1 MQVVVLCGKCLKQS
15 LVFSIISSNL
25 YVTRI
30 HIICSL
36 KYFTVCSFERP
47 VFTTVVWLMLTCAAN
62 LPLPQGLHGG
72 FDSWLG
78 GCEAKLAEPVKT
90 QRNPVG
96 TRKQL
101 EELKVC

>member
-1 MQVVVLCGKCLKQS
+1 MP
-15 LVFSIISSNL
+15 
-25 YVTRI
+25 
-30 HIICSL
+30 
-36 KYFTVCSFERP
+36 FERH
-47 VFTTVVWLMLTCAAN
+47 VLATLVWAVWLMLTSAAN
-62 LPLPQGLHGG
+62 LPLPQGLHDG

-78 GCEAKLAEPVKT
+78 DCEAKLAQPVKT

>member
-1 MQVVVLCGKCLKQS
+1 MP
-15 LVFSIISSNL
+15 
-25 YVTRI
+25 
-30 HIICSL
+30 
-36 KYFTVCSFERP
+36 FERL
-47 VFTTVVWLMLTCAAN
+47 VFTTLVWLLLTSSAN

-101 EELKVC
+101 EELKVRMLVMIEKMERS

>member
-1 MQVVVLCGKCLKQS
+1 MP
-15 LVFSIISSNL
+15 
-25 YVTRI
+25 
-30 HIICSL
+30 
-36 KYFTVCSFERP
+36 FERP
-47 VFTTVVWLMLTCAAN
+47 VFTTLVWLMLTSAAN

-101 EELKVC
+101 EELKVRMLVMIEKMERS

>member
-1 MQVVVLCGKCLKQS
+1 MP
-15 LVFSIISSNL
+15 
-25 YVTRI
+25 
-30 HIICSL
+30 
-36 KYFTVCSFERP
+36 FERP
-47 VFTTVVWLMLTCAAN
+47 VFTTLVWLTSAAN

-90 QRNPVG
+90 QGNPVG

-101 EELKVC
+101 EEVKVC

>member
-1 MQVVVLCGKCLKQS
+1 M
-15 LVFSIISSNL
+15 
-25 YVTRI
+25 
-30 HIICSL
+30 
-36 KYFTVCSFERP
+36 SFERP
-47 VFTTVVWLMLTCAAN
+47 VFTTLVWAVWLMLTSAAN

-101 EELKVC
+101 EEVKVC